1 MKNLIGFTTLGVFLM
16 LGAWAYAA
24 DPAKPGASGGA
35 AGAAQEMGGAKTV
48 KGEVLRIEGENYF
61 VKDEAGKEVKL
72 HVNQQTKK
80 EGDIKV
86 GARVEA
92 QADATGHATSI
103 KAAK

>member
-1 MKNLIGFTTLGVFLM
+1 MKKLIGFMTLGVFLI
-16 LGAWAYAA
+16 LGAWAYA
-24 DPAKPGASGGA
+24 DTAKPGSSAGA
-35 AGAAQEMGGAKTV
+35 AGAAQEMGAAKMV

-72 HVNQQTKK
+72 HVNAQTKK

-86 GARVEA
+86 GAKVEA